1 MRRRYDTA
9 AYRESA
15 QALRA
20 VFPDCALTTDV
31 LCGFPGET
39 AQEHAQT
46 LVFCREMG
54 FARMHVFPYSERA
67 GTPAAEMEG
76 SVPRP
81 VREARARELI
91 TLGREMARAYCERQL
106 GSVRSVLFETCENGR
121 SVGYTMEYMRC
132 ECEGAL
138 CGETRDV
145 RLTALARD
153 GFIGEIHHA
162 PFTIRNE

>member
-1 MRRRYDTA
+1 MEKIGCKA
-9 AYRESA
+9 AYNLDGGQSA
-15 QALRA
+15 LMWFNGRI
-20 VFPDCALTTDV
+20 VST
-31 LCGFPGET
+31 
-39 AQEHAQT
+39 
-46 LVFCREMG
+46 
-54 FARMHVFPYSERA
+54 PYK
-67 GTPAAEMEG
+67 
-76 SVPRP
+76 
-81 VREARARELI
+81 
-91 TLGREMARAYCERQL
+91 
-106 GSVRSVLFETCENGR
+106 NGR